1 MYQILKCT
9 FDQITMKAKALLDGK
24 EVEVEGTWVWAPELS
39 WYDNT
44 NWRWINRDEWKYL
57 YK

>member
-1 MYQILKCT
+1 MYRILRHT

-24 EVEVEGTWVWAPELS
+24 EVEVEGTWVWAPELT
-39 WYDNT
+39 WYDST
-44 NWRWINRDEWKYL
+44 NRRWINRDEWKYL

>member
-1 MYQILKCT
+1 MYQILKRT
-9 FDQITMKAKALLDGK
+9 WDQITMKAQALLDGV

-44 NWRWINRDEWKYL
+44 NRRWIYRNEWKL
-57 YK
+57 IP

>member
-1 MYQILKCT
+1 MYVASLINYKGKVLIKSRHETC
-9 FDQITMKAKALLDGK
+9 K
-24 EVEVEGTWVWAPELS
+24 EVEVGGTWVWAPELS

-44 NWRWINRDEWKYL
+44 NRRWIYRNEWKYL